1 MSTGLFDLRGVKPTA
16 THKIRSLA
24 SMKFNIL
31 PETVR
36 CARCNQ
42 RYLMMADSAGI
53 DPACINPFD
62 LDDAVQ
68 IIIQSITSEHDAG
81 HGSDELTLVCEL
93 HLQRMGR

>member
-24 SMKFNIL
+24 SMKFIIL

-42 RYLMMADSAGI
+42 RYLVMADSAGI
-53 DPACINPFD
+53 DPVCINAFD
-62 LDDAVQ
+62 RDDAVQ
-68 IIIQSITSEHDAG
+68 SIIKSITSEHDAG

-93 HLQRMGR
+93 HLQGMGR